1 MAVIDGEK
9 SSPVF
14 SSASAPVVSL
24 LTGEALESS
33 GGGGSS
39 ITYRM
44 RAYDTTLAQ
53 VVFWNSS
60 VIDDTG
66 VNYLGPGPLTM
77 VVVSGIIPP
86 P

>member
-1 MAVIDGEK
+1 MAVIDGERV
-9 SSPVF
+9 SPFF
-14 SSASAPVVSL
+14 SSASSPIISIIV
-24 LTGEALESS
+24 GEAIENSGS
-33 GGGGSS
+33 GGPS

-60 VIDDTG
+60 IIDDTG